1 MCKAG
6 DIIVVDKYIGED
18 GKNIGK
24 HSFIVVDDNADIIKG
39 IPYTFVTN
47 VISSFK
53 NEKHKER
60 KLNFREDLEIIEFE
74 KNGKKIKPKKDSY
87 IKEDQLIY
95 FNKSKIDYYILGKIS
110 DELFDKLILLIMT
123 LNKKG
128 KLKNNVKNL
137 K

>member
-18 GKNIGK
+18 GKDIGK

-53 NEKHKER
+53 NEKHRER
-60 KLNFREDLEIIEFE
+60 KLNFRENLEIIEFE
-74 KNGKKIKPKKDSY
+74 KNGRKRKLKKDSY
-87 IKEDQLIY
+87 IKADQLIY
-95 FNKSKIDYYILGKIS
+95 FNKSKINYYVLGKIS
-110 DELFDKLILLIMT
+110 DELFDKLVLLIMT

-128 KLKNNVKNL
+128 KLKNNVRNL

>member
-60 KLNFREDLEIIEFE
+60 KLNFRENLEIIEFE

-95 FNKSKIDYYILGKIS
+95 FKK
-110 DELFDKLILLIMT
+110 DK
-123 LNKKG
+123 
-128 KLKNNVKNL
+128 
-137 K
+137 